1 MYLQKQKKVY
11 AISMIFVFQ
20 KAYDEI
26 QRVPPG
32 GQLQITHNPPAKPKR
47 SSVEHRS
54 KKKYVRYLYQ
64 QYTEF
69 IQNKKQDNRFQGCN
83 YLLDG

>member
-1 MYLQKQKKVY
+1 
-11 AISMIFVFQ
+11 MIFVFQ

-69 IQNKKQDNRFQGCN
+69 I
-83 YLLDG
+83 